1 MRKETVRRVDGRH
14 ITYYTAGGADAAPAG
29 REREPA
35 VLVTGG
41 AGYVGGSL
49 VRVLV
54 RAGQRVVIMD
64 DLSTGHAET
73 VPEGVELV
81 VAPVG
86 DVVTLREVLNRFAV
100 RAVFHFAASSL
111 VAASLADPLAYY
123 RNNVRQGLAL
133 ITEAV
138 RAGCPPL
145 ILSSSAAVYGV
156 PSRVPVPED
165 APLAPIS
172 PYGETKRV
180 LEQALRWCGEAYG
193 LRWAALRYFNAA
205 GALEG
210 GPTERHD
217 PETHLIP
224 NVLRAARGETELTLF
239 GSDFPTADG
248 TAVRDY
254 IHVGDLATG
263 HVAALEH
270 LERGGSGGPFNLG
283 TGQGHSV
290 AEVLRAA
297 EAVVGRPIPYTTGPR
312 RAGDPPV
319 LVADPTRAQKILG
332 WNAAHQDLG
341 EILGSAWTGLRGGT
355 VE

>member
-1 MRKETVRRVDGRH
+1 MRKETVRRADGRN
-14 ITYYTAGGADAAPAG
+14 ITYYTAGGMDAAPATQEG
-29 REREPA
+29 EPA

-49 VRVLV
+49 VRMLV
-54 RAGQRVVIMD
+54 GAGQRVVILD
-64 DLSTGHAET
+64 DLSTGHADA

-81 VAPVG
+81 VAQVG
-86 DVVTLREVLNRFAV
+86 DVVTLREVLARFTF

-111 VAASLADPLAYY
+111 VGASLADPLAYY

-133 ITEAV
+133 ITEV
-138 RAGCPPL
+138 IRAGCPPL

-156 PSRVPVPED
+156 PSLVPVPED
-165 APLAPIS
+165 AALAPIS

-210 GPTERHD
+210 GPTERHA

-239 GSDFPTADG
+239 GTDFPTPDG

-254 IHVGDLATG
+254 IHVADLAAG

-270 LERGGSGGPFNLG
+270 LEQGGAGGPFNLG
-283 TGQGHSV
+283 TGRGHSV
-290 AEVLRAA
+290 AEVLQAA
-297 EAVVGRPIPYTTGPR
+297 ERVVGHPIPYTTGPR
-312 RAGDPPV
+312 RAGDPPA
-319 LVADPTRAQKILG
+319 LVADPTRAQEILG
-332 WNAAHQDLG
+332 WTARHQDLG
-341 EILGSAWTGLRGGT
+341 EIVASAWVAGRSA
-355 VE
+355 